1 MEKVYLDIMVNGKFY
16 KQLTYYYSKLFII
29 DADEVKAFVLQKL
42 QNISGK
48 AHDFSCGMKAPQ
60 CFF

>member
-16 KQLTYYYSKLFII
+16 KQLTYYYSKIFII

-42 QNISGK
+42 PTLKNKEFTIK
-48 AHDFSCGMKAPQ
+48 FTNNKI
-60 CFF
+60 

>member
-16 KQLTYYYSKLFII
+16 KQLTYNYSKLFII

-42 QNISGK
+42 PTLMNKEFTIK
-48 AHDFSCGMKAPQ
+48 FTTNKI
-60 CFF
+60 

>member
-16 KQLTYYYSKLFII
+16 KQLTYNYSKLFII

-42 QNISGK
+42 ATLKNKEFTIK
-48 AHDFSCGMKAPQ
+48 FTNNKI
-60 CFF
+60 

>member
-29 DADEVKAFVLQKL
+29 DADEVNVFVLQELPRLK
-42 QNISGK
+42 NEGCTIK
-48 AHDFSCGMKAPQ
+48 FTNNKI
-60 CFF
+60 